1 MVRSSYRQ
9 GIVAPKTRC
18 GQSDSMMI
26 SFLAGDIEGGAGMV
40 YHMFSSNFLT
50 RTHSVI
56 DQAWEPQ
63 PRGAWG

>member
-1 MVRSSYRQ
+1 
-9 GIVAPKTRC
+9 
-18 GQSDSMMI
+18 MMI